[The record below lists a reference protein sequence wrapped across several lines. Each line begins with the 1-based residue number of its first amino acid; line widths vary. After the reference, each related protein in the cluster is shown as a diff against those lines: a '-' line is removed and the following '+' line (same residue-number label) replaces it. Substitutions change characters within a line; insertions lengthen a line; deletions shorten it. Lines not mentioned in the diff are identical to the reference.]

1 MSRIEWRLDGY
12 DFSTC
17 NCAYGCPCQ
26 FNALPTDGT
35 CRAGAFFH
43 VTRGHF
49 GDVRIDGLNFGGLF
63 RWPGPIHMGN
73 GEALP
78 VVDERASPAQR
89 EVLLKIMSGQETDP
103 GATFF
108 QVFFSMLSKVH
119 EPLFKPIRFE
129 CDPAK
134 GEARM
139 AVEGLF
145 EASAEPIRNPVTGRP
160 HRARVVL
167 ENSFEFNVAEFV
179 SGSMQT
185 AQAPFE
191 LSWSGRHAH
200 LCELHLTGRG
210 LVPA

>member
-1 MSRIEWRLDGY
+1 MAGIEWRLDGY

-26 FNALPTDGT
+26 FNALPTDGS

-63 RWPGPIHMGN
+63 RWPWPIHEGQ

-78 VVDERASPAQR
+78 IVDERASPAQR
-89 EVLLKIMSGQETDP
+89 DALLKIMSGQETDP

-108 QVFFSMLSKVH
+108 QVFFSMLSTVH
-119 EPLFKPIRFE
+119 EPLFKAIRFE
-129 CDPAK
+129 CDPRQAQ
-134 GEARM
+134 ARV

-145 EASAEPIRNPVTGRP
+145 EARAEPIRNPVTGRA
-160 HRARVVL
+160 HRARVTL
-167 ENSFEFNVAEFV
+167 ADGFEFSAAEFA
-179 SGSMQT
+179 SGHMQT
-185 AQAPFE
+185 THTPFE

-200 LCELHLTGRG
+200 LCELHLTGHG